1 MSRDSIQNFQS
12 DELRSY
18 LAAIIET
25 SDDAIIGKNLDG
37 TITFWNAAAE
47 RIFGHTAEEAVGK
60 HITLIIP
67 KEREDEEFIII
78 GKVKNG
84 QRVDH
89 FETVRMRK
97 NGERFDISVTV
108 SPIRNAK
115 GEIIG
120 ASKVARDISTQK
132 RTEQEL
138 LESNQRKDD
147 FLAGISHE
155 LRTPMNAII
164 GLANIIAT
172 TVTLTGKER
181 QYVDTLKTSAEGLMA
196 LINNLLDFSKLGS
209 DQIELE
215 EIEFNLPELVDRLLN
230 MMSIKAKEKNLSLT
244 VSYGAGLRK
253 YYFGDPFRLQ
263 QILTNL
269 LANAIKFTNKGSVEL
284 RVSQKEIRA
293 DQSTLMFDVV
303 DTGIGIPH
311 DKMDMIF
318 DKFTQVDSSTTRK
331 YGGSGLGLSICKAL
345 VEKMGGRIWVE
356 SKEGLG
362 TTFSVELTLKTN
374 NVALAD
380 VTSELSRVHKHVLVV
395 DDYAPNILVVTAI
408 LEGAGY
414 SYDTAINGM
423 EALRRVQSRS
433 YDVILMD
440 VQMHDMDGFEST
452 RHIRTFENENGFVK
466 TPIIAMTAHVQER
479 DKSKCMEVGMT
490 DFLGKPFN
498 TDDLVNK
505 IKAIIPQAGHEKS

>member
-1 MSRDSIQNFQS
+1 MSKESIQNFQS

-37 TITFWNAAAE
+37 IITFWNAAAE
-47 RIFGHTAEEAVGK
+47 RIFGHTAEEAIGK

-97 NGERFDISVTV
+97 SGERFDISVTV

-115 GEIIG
+115 GQIIG
-120 ASKVARDISTQK
+120 ASKVARDISRQK
-132 RTEQEL
+132 RIEQEL
-138 LESNQRKDD
+138 KESNQRKDD

-164 GLANIIAT
+164 GLANILAT

-209 DQIELE
+209 GQVELE
-215 EIEFNLPELVDRLLN
+215 EIEFNLPELIDRLFS
-230 MMSIKAKEKNLSLT
+230 MMNVKAKEKNLSLT
-244 VSYGAGLRK
+244 VVYGAGLRK
-253 YYFGDPFRLQ
+253 YYIGDPFRLQ

-284 RVSQKEIRA
+284 RVSVKGNQPGLVFE
-293 DQSTLMFDVV
+293 VV
-303 DTGIGIPH
+303 DTGIGIPQ
-311 DKMDMIF
+311 DKMEMIF

-331 YGGSGLGLSICKAL
+331 YGGSGLGLSICKTL
-345 VEKMGGRIWVE
+345 VEKMGGEIWAD

-362 TTFSVELTLKTN
+362 TTFTVELPLKTN

-380 VTSELSRVHKHVLVV
+380 VTSELSRVHKNVLVV
-395 DDYAPNILVVTAI
+395 DDYAPNLLVVTAV

-423 EALRRVQSRS
+423 EALRRIQTRS
-433 YDVILMD
+433 YDAILMD
-440 VQMHDMDGFEST
+440 IQMHDMDGFEST
-452 RHIRTFENENGFVK
+452 RHIREFEKENGLAA

-479 DKSKCMEVGMT
+479 DKNKCVEAGMT

-498 TDDLVNK
+498 PDELIRKV
-505 IKAIIPQAGHEKS
+505 KAILLDGSQVKEAGK

>member
-1 MSRDSIQNFQS
+1 MSKDSIQNFQS

-37 TITFWNAAAE
+37 IITFWNAAAE
-47 RIFGHTAEEAVGK
+47 RIFGHTAEEAVGR
-60 HITLIIP
+60 HITMIIP
-67 KEREDEEFIII
+67 KEREDEEFVII

-97 NGERFDISVTV
+97 NGEQFDISVTV
-108 SPIRNAK
+108 SPIRNAR

-120 ASKVARDISTQK
+120 ASKVARDISRQK
-132 RTEQEL
+132 RIEQEL
-138 LESNQRKDD
+138 QESNQRKDD

-164 GLANIIAT
+164 GLANILAT

-209 DQIELE
+209 GQVELE
-215 EIEFNLPELVDRLLN
+215 EIEFNLPELIDRLFN
-230 MMSIKAKEKNLSLT
+230 MMNVKAKEKNLSLT
-244 VSYGAGLRK
+244 VAYGAGLRK
-253 YYFGDPFRLQ
+253 YYIGDPFRLQ

-269 LANAIKFTNKGSVEL
+269 LANAIKFTDKGSVEL
-284 RVSQKEIRA
+284 RVSVKQDGSGLVFE
-293 DQSTLMFDVV
+293 VV
-303 DTGIGIPH
+303 DTGIGIPQ
-311 DKMDMIF
+311 DKMEMIF

-331 YGGSGLGLSICKAL
+331 YGGSGLGLSICKTL
-345 VEKMGGRIWVE
+345 VEKMCGEIRAE

-362 TTFSVELTLKTN
+362 TTFTVELPLKAN

-380 VTSELSRVHKHVLVV
+380 VTSELSRVHKNVLVV
-395 DDYAPNILVVTAI
+395 DDYAPNLLVVTAV

-414 SYDTAINGM
+414 SYDTAVNGM
-423 EALRRVQSRS
+423 EALRRIQTRS
-433 YDVILMD
+433 YDAILMD
-440 VQMHDMDGFEST
+440 IQMHDMDGFEST
-452 RHIRTFENENGFVK
+452 RHIREFEKENELSA

-479 DKSKCMEVGMT
+479 DKNKCMEAGMT

-498 TDDLVNK
+498 PEELVDK
-505 IKAIIPQAGHEKS
+505 VRAILSGGGREAKKA